1 MAHPGAVMAHPGAME
16 AHTGAVEAF
25 LFKLGSYVEL

>member
-1 MAHPGAVMAHPGAME
+1 MAHPGAVMAHPGAIE